1 LGRARAP
8 HEEMAVDPTAT
19 SPGVPAALEP
29 GEPLGATER
38 QGEGGVGPYQLAAR
52 RLRRN
57 KTALAFG
64 AIFVVIV
71 ILCLCAPLYAKH
83 VAHTTPSANHITD
96 QIKVRGETKDVVS
109 PGGIPTGPT
118 WTRKFLLG
126 ADANGRDVAVRLLY
140 GGRNSLEIGL
150 IATFISCFF
159 ATIVA
164 LSAGYFRGVVD
175 GVLSRT
181 MDLIWAYPVILL
193 GIALGTALAVG
204 GLDFGL
210 FTVSG
215 ASLWIPAI
223 IIGVVYVPYMAKPL
237 RGQVLSLREKEFV
250 EAARSQGAGNL
261 RIMFRE
267 ILPNIAS
274 SIIVFIPLMIANAI
288 LLEAALSF
296 LGAGVQPPN
305 PSWGTMI
312 SDGIRLIPSAMH
324 LTLIPGGML
333 VLAVLGINVFGDGVR
348 DALDPRA
355 QVRIEH

>member
-1 LGRARAP
+1 
-8 HEEMAVDPTAT
+8 MAVDPTAP
-19 SPGVPAALEP
+19 SPGAPAALEP
-29 GEPLGATER
+29 ELALGQSAI
-38 QGEGGVGPYQLAAR
+38 EGKGGIGPYKLALR
-52 RLRRN
+52 RLKRN

-64 AIFVVIV
+64 AMFLVIV
-71 ILCLCAPLYAKH
+71 LLCLCAPLYAKH

-96 QIKVRGETKDVVS
+96 TVNVRGHTRDVVS

-118 WTRKFLLG
+118 WTGKFLLG

-140 GGRNSLEIGL
+140 GGRNSLEIGF
-150 IATFISCFF
+150 IATFISCFL
-159 ATIVA
+159 ATGIALVA
-164 LSAGYFRGVVD
+164 GFYRGITD
-175 GVLSRT
+175 GILSRT

-215 ASLWIPAI
+215 TSLWIPAI

-250 EAARSQGAGNL
+250 EAARAQGAGSL
-261 RIMFRE
+261 RIMNRE

-274 SIIVFIPLMIANAI
+274 SVIVFIPLMIANAI

-355 QVRIEH
+355 EVRIEH

>member
-1 LGRARAP
+1 
-8 HEEMAVDPTAT
+8 MAVDPTAP

-29 GEPLGATER
+29 EGAIGRTER
-38 QGEGGVGPYQLAAR
+38 EGEGGVGPYKLAAR

-64 AIFVVIV
+64 AMFLVIV

-83 VAHTTPSANHITD
+83 IAHTTPSANHITD
-96 QIKVRGETKDVVS
+96 QITVRGKTRDVVS
-109 PGGIPTGPT
+109 PEGIPTGPT
-118 WTRKFLLG
+118 LTGKFFFG
-126 ADANGRDVAVRLLY
+126 ADSNGRDVAVRLLY
-140 GGRNSLEIGL
+140 GGRNSLEIGF
-150 IATFISCFF
+150 IATAITVVL
-159 ATIVA
+159 ATIIA
-164 LSAGYFRGVVD
+164 LISGYFRGFVD
-175 GVLSRT
+175 GVLSRS
-181 MDLIWAYPVILL
+181 MDVIWAYPVVIL
-193 GIALGTALAVG
+193 GIALGTSLALG
-204 GLDFGL
+204 GLNLGL

-215 ASLWIPAI
+215 SSLLIPAI

-237 RGQVLSLREKEFV
+237 RGQVLGLREKEFV
-250 EAARSQGAGNL
+250 EAARAQGAGNL
-261 RIMFRE
+261 RIMTRE
-267 ILPNIAS
+267 ILPNVAS
-274 SIIVFIPLMIANAI
+274 SIIVFIPLMVANAI

-312 SDGIRLIPSAMH
+312 GDGIRLIPSAMH

>member
-1 LGRARAP
+1 
-8 HEEMAVDPTAT
+8 MAADPTAP
-19 SPGVPAALEP
+19 SPGTPIALEP
-29 GEPLGATER
+29 GGVLGQSER
-38 QGEGGVGPYQLAAR
+38 QGEGGVGPYRLAAR

-64 AIFVVIV
+64 GLFLLIVVM
-71 ILCLCAPLYAKH
+71 CLCAPLYANH

-96 QIKVRGETKDVVS
+96 KVDGKDVVS

-118 WTRKFLLG
+118 WGGKFFLG
-126 ADANGRDVAVRLLY
+126 ADSNGRDVAVRLLY
-140 GGRNSLEIGL
+140 GGRNSLEIGF

-159 ATIVA
+159 ATVVA
-164 LSAGYFRGVVD
+164 LSAGYYRGFVD
-175 GVLSRT
+175 GILSRT
-181 MDLIWAYPVILL
+181 MDLIWAFPVILL
-193 GIALGTALAVG
+193 GIALGTALAIG

-210 FTVSG
+210 FTVNG
-215 ASLWIPAI
+215 ASLFIPAI

-250 EAARSQGAGNL
+250 EASRSQGAGNL
-261 RIMFRE
+261 RIMFQE

-312 SDGIRLIPSAMH
+312 GDGIRLIPSAMH
-324 LTLIPGGML
+324 LTLIPGAML

>member
-1 LGRARAP
+1 
-8 HEEMAVDPTAT
+8 MAVDPTAP
-19 SPGVPAALEP
+19 SPGRPAALEP
-29 GEPLGATER
+29 SFALGESAV
-38 QGEGGVGPYQLAAR
+38 EGQAGVGPYKLAMR

-64 AIFVVIV
+64 ALFLLIVV
-71 ILCLCAPLYAKH
+71 LCLCAPLYAKH
-83 VAHTTPSANHITD
+83 IAHTTPSANHITD
-96 QIKVRGETKDVVS
+96 TVNVRGHEVNVVS
-109 PGGIPTGPT
+109 PEGIPTGPT
-118 WTRKFLLG
+118 WTGKFLLG
-126 ADANGRDVAVRLLY
+126 ADSNGRDVAVRLLY
-140 GGRNSLEIGL
+140 GGRNSLEIGF
-150 IATFISCFF
+150 IATFISCLL
-159 ATIVA
+159 ATIIA
-164 LSAGYFRGVVD
+164 LIAGFYRGVVD

-181 MDLIWAYPVILL
+181 LDLIWAYPVILL

-204 GLDFGL
+204 GLNFGL

-250 EAARSQGAGNL
+250 EAARAQGAGSL
-261 RIMFRE
+261 RIMSRE

-312 SDGIRLIPSAMH
+312 GDGIRLIPSAMH